1 MQAMNGFSGTGARRA
16 YRMLGCMVALVALA
30 AMALTPSIA
39 SAMKTPKIK
48 KTYLALGDSL
58 AFGYS
63 QQLFNENE
71 HLGEPPT
78 AFEHGYTNDFFAKI
92 NGSGNYQLVNLGC
105 PGETSASLI
114 GTKLA
119 GELNVA
125 LAGDLPIPVTG
136 EAPCAYH
143 EVDHL
148 ALHHEYGGTKS
159 QLESALQVI
168 AEDKALGKPVKT
180 VSLNDGANDELHAVA
195 KIEAEVE
202 AIETERV
209 TQIAE
214 GEVKL
219 KVLHIAER
227 EVEEYVIDQVIPQ
240 AYEESGGVEPE
251 FAEDIGK
258 DAAAYSAAHKHE
270 LEEKVFEDAGI
281 YGAEHAPELA
291 AEGERIGEEYS
302 VSHAE
307 ELTKEGEAIL
317 KTKLEADA
325 PGLFEQI
332 IVNVDATVI
341 ALRDIGGYKGP
352 IIFQGGYDP
361 YGNLTGEREVLEG
374 SKESTEILNAAM
386 KANVTA
392 KKVGHVKF
400 GLCFVDPQPYFN
412 PGLPKEPERLFEL
425 VNMDNTMEY
434 EGKKDGPDI
443 HPTPAGYQQL
453 ANEMFSDC
461 G

>member
-92 NGSGNYQLVNLGC
+92 DGGGNYQLVDLGC

-125 LAGDLPIPVTG
+125 LAGELPIPVTG

-159 QLESALQVI
+159 QLESALAVI

-180 VSLNDGANDELHAVA
+180 VSLNDGANDELHLV
-195 KIEAEVE
+195 
-202 AIETERV
+202 
-209 TQIAE
+209 
-214 GEVKL
+214 
-219 KVLHIAER
+219 
-227 EVEEYVIDQVIPQ
+227 DQ
-240 AYEESGGVEPE
+240 
-251 FAEDIGK
+251 
-258 DAAAYSAAHKHE
+258 
-270 LEEKVFEDAGI
+270 
-281 YGAEHAPELA
+281 
-291 AEGERIGEEYS
+291 
-302 VSHAE
+302 
-307 ELTKEGEAIL
+307 
-317 KTKLEADA
+317 
-325 PGLFEQI
+325 
-332 IVNVDATVI
+332 
-341 ALRDIGGYKGP
+341 
-352 IIFQGGYDP
+352 
-361 YGNLTGEREVLEG
+361 LEG
-374 SKESTEILNAAM
+374 GSRSDRDRARDADRRRRGQAESRSHRRNRGRRIRDRP
-386 KANVTA
+386 
-392 KKVGHVKF
+392 GH
-400 GLCFVDPQPYFN
+400 
-412 PGLPKEPERLFEL
+412 
-425 VNMDNTMEY
+425 
-434 EGKKDGPDI
+434 
-443 HPTPAGYQQL
+443 PAGV
-453 ANEMFSDC
+453 
-461 G
+461 